1 MRVALLTTFAASR
14 KEPLVAMMD
23 RVHQGFLDA
32 GLQPTIHFNFADGG
46 VVSFSSV
53 DRVLKRHPELE
64 RFVTEASPAPQLKI
78 PSVRRLSNGPL
89 SPGANET
96 IPYETLQE
104 IAAGVPRSFPFHHL
118 AIHFNSA
125 EFGQPVVM
133 GTVAPGV
140 DAGAIVVG
148 AAAPGMAAGAT
159 VTGVM
164 APGMMAGVVIGD
176 SWWVNARQRSL
187 KACRFAEVEVGAK
200 KLPEPT
206 GPLAT
211 VLAACGKARK
221 TMQAPLPGTLGP
233 GPVPG
238 VRLPT
243 GAAVPS
249 ARPELLPA
257 VKAISVK
264 YRDSIAEIVAR
275 AGLPHDLPGNAEM
288 SDLAKGV
295 TSGPRKPALERV
307 FKPMGY
313 SVSGGTG
320 GATGSYHIRRRT
332 AAHST
337 LELSLDTGTWFPAV
351 LAMFC
356 VYGLGFKATVILPPT
371 RKAVAG
377 GQYPIGDAERWE
389 KIVENLG
396 ALVAELERTF
406 VPEVEAVA
414 GASPEWYKPES

>member
-1 MRVALLTTFAASR
+1 MRVAILTTYTASR

-32 GLQPTIHFNFADGG
+32 GLQPFIHFNFADGG

-53 DRVLKRHPELE
+53 DRVLKRHPGLE
-64 RFVTEASPAPQLKI
+64 RFVMEASPAPQLKI
-78 PSVRRLSNGPL
+78 PGARRLSNGPL
-89 SPGANET
+89 SRGANEA
-96 IPYETLQE
+96 IPYATLQA

-125 EFGQPVVM
+125 EFGELMVM
-133 GTVAPGV
+133 GAPAPGV
-140 DAGAIVVG
+140 
-148 AAAPGMAAGAT
+148 AAGAM
-159 VTGVM
+159 VMGVI
-164 APGMMAGVVIGD
+164 APEMMAGVLISD
-176 SWWVNARQRSL
+176 NWWVNARQRSL
-187 KACRFAEVEVGAK
+187 TACRFTEVELGAK

-221 TMQAPLPGTLGP
+221 TIQAPLPGTLGP
-233 GPVPG
+233 GPLPG

-243 GAAVPS
+243 GAVIPS
-249 ARPELLPA
+249 ANPEVLAA

-264 YRDSIAEIVAR
+264 YRDSMAAIVAR
-275 AGLPHDLPGNAEM
+275 AGMPHDLPGNAEM

-295 TSGPRKPALERV
+295 NSGPKKPALERV

-320 GATGSYHIRRRT
+320 SAMGSFHLRRRT
-332 AAHST
+332 AANST
-337 LELSLDTGTWFPAV
+337 LELDLETGTWFHAV
-351 LAMFC
+351 MAMFF
-356 VYGLGFKATVILPPT
+356 VYGLGWKATLILPPT
-371 RKAVAG
+371 QKTVPG
-377 GQYPIGDAERWE
+377 CQYPIGDAEQWE
-389 KIVENLG
+389 KVVGNLG

-406 VPEVEAVA
+406 VPEVEAA
-414 GASPEWYKPES
+414 TGPSPEWYQPES

>member
-32 GLQPTIHFNFADGG
+32 GLKPSIHFNFADGG

-53 DRVLKRHPELE
+53 NRVLKRHPELE

-78 PSVRRLSNGPL
+78 PGARRLSNGPL
-89 SPGANET
+89 SRGANEA
-96 IPYETLQE
+96 IPYETLQA

-118 AIHFNSA
+118 SIHFNSP
-125 EFGQPVVM
+125 EFGQLVVM

-140 DAGAIVVG
+140 DAGAVVTG
-148 AAAPGMAAGAT
+148 AGASGAT
-159 VTGVM
+159 VTGVI
-164 APGMMAGVVIGD
+164 APGMMAGVLLGD

-187 KACRFAEVEVGAK
+187 SACRFTDVEPGAK

-211 VLAACGKARK
+211 VLAACGKAKK
-221 TMQAPLPGTLGP
+221 TIQAPLPETLGP
-233 GPVPG
+233 GPLPG

-243 GAAVPS
+243 GAAIPS
-249 ARPELLPA
+249 ARPEVLPA

-264 YRDSIAEIVAR
+264 YRDSIAEVVAR
-275 AGLPHDLPGNAEM
+275 AGMPHDLPGNAQM
-288 SDLAKGV
+288 LDQAKGV
-295 TSGPRKPALERV
+295 NSGPKKPALERV

-320 GATGSYHIRRRT
+320 GATGSFQLRRRT
-332 AAHST
+332 AANST
-337 LELSLDTGTWFPAV
+337 LELRLDTGTWFHAV
-351 LAMFC
+351 MAMFF
-356 VYGLGFKATVILPPT
+356 VYGLGWKATLILPPT
-371 RKAVAG
+371 QKAVVG
-377 GQYPIGDAERWE
+377 GQYMIGDAEQWE
-389 KIVENLG
+389 KIVDNLG

-406 VPEVEAVA
+406 VPEVEAAA
-414 GASPEWYKPES
+414 GPSPEWYQPES